1 MIVIVNTIPNHS
13 DFHKQLME
21 KGSIMHFDTYLGQ
34 LHVAVLL
41 LHSKIALCDPPKKNN
56 QNT

>member
-1 MIVIVNTIPNHS
+1 
-13 DFHKQLME
+13 ME